1 MVSEDP
7 SLKVELD
14 IERLRGRIDELLRH
28 CRRLEEENRT
38 LQDKQTE
45 LVTERARLIAKNDEA
60 RTRVEA
66 MITRLKALETHT

>member
-1 MVSEDP
+1 MVSENP
-7 SLKVELD
+7 TLQLELD

-45 LVTERARLIAKNDEA
+45 LVAERARLIAKNDEA

-66 MITRLKALETHT
+66 MISRLKALETHT

>member
-7 SLKVELD
+7 TLQIELD

-28 CRRLEEENRT
+28 CRRLEEENRS

-45 LVTERARLIAKNDEA
+45 LVAERARLIAKNDEA

-66 MITRLKALETHT
+66 MIARLKALETHT